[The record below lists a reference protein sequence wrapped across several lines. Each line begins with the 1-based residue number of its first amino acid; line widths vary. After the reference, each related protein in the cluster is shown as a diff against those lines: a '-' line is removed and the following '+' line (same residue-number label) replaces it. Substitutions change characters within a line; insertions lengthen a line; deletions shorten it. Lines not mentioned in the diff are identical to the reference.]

1 MKKQIAVLMA
11 AATAVTTVAPVLAN
25 AEVNK
30 KDVSLEEISKAMKDA
45 LNERY
50 ADKKHDGVNNNAV
63 DAVDDY
69 LNSRYAVLISMNGGA
84 VPVEDGLSTVADTV
98 YDAVNANSLFDD
110 VSVGKANVTV
120 VKDASKA
127 TKIIEKYIG
136 QNSANA
142 VKVYIVDK
150 GIKDKSATYMSDKKV
165 YKVGANAAP
174 TNDEVTLGTLATD
187 IQTKPFFEAGS
198 IKYDSTANP
207 NTTSKVE
214 FKLKSGEEITVN
226 IGDEALDLTKGYD
239 KNNVEYDL
247 SSPDNLGESVLKAI
261 VKFAVIKRDDGK
273 SVTRDVKTGDATE
286 YTVKD
291 VEKTS
296 VIEIPTVYSSETG
309 YTQNGADFV
318 NKLTDAKANKPGNKF
333 TFNHNGVSYTLAKN
347 KAPVNNS
354 VDAAAAIHT
363 NTAKIEK
370 DGDKYV
376 LKLNVDVIDANDNGI
391 AKTLQFVIEG
401 KNQKDLARVLKDIK
415 DGNKVVAGQFTKLAG
430 SNRYATAIE
439 ISREAFEKNDSA
451 DTVVIVGGNA
461 LMDGLSAGPLASAK
475 NAPILLADAKSGLN
489 SDTLNEINRVCDNLK
504 NKTVYIVGG
513 DSSVPKSVEKQ
524 LKDKFGAVV
533 VRISGK
539 DRYETSL
546 DVARRFNYDE
556 ANYLNGRKAYFV
568 GGEGAA
574 DAMSIAGVASIINT
588 GDGKVS
594 PIIVVPKNDVSRK
607 TRDFINAQSFS
618 ERYIIGGES
627 NVSTNVYKLLNAT
640 ERVSGKDRY
649 ETNVEILKKFYDK
662 AKVDGAIFASGDNKY
677 LVDAQTSAILSVNV
691 NKKEKAEY
699 TERKYAPIVLT
710 GKKLTDSQ
718 VDLLKKD
725 GLLSEVKSNV
735 YQIGGV
741 VSADVMKVVVD
752 KLGL

>member
-69 LNSRYAVLISMNGGA
+69 LNSRYAVLISINGGV
-84 VPVEDGLSTVADTV
+84 VPVEDGLSKVADTV
-98 YDAVNANSLFDD
+98 YDAANANSLFDD

-127 TKIIEKYIG
+127 AKIIEKYIG
-136 QNSANA
+136 QNSANV

-165 YKVGANAAP
+165 YKVGANVAP
-174 TNDEVTLGTLATD
+174 TNEEVTLGKLAAD

-198 IKYDSTANP
+198 IKYDSTNNP
-207 NTTSKVE
+207 DTTSKVE

-247 SSPDNLGESVLKAI
+247 SSPESLGESVLKAI

-318 NKLTDAKANKPGNKF
+318 NKLTDAKANKLGNKF

-347 KAPVNNS
+347 KAPVNNH

-489 SDTLNEINRVCDNLK
+489 NDTLNEIDRVCDNLK

-546 DVARRFNYDE
+546 DVTRRLGYEKVLETGVQGAEKGNV
-556 ANYLNGRKAYFV
+556 YFV

-574 DAMSIAGVASIINT
+574 DAMSIAGVASKFV
-588 GDGKVS
+588 GGKVDG
-594 PIIVVPKNDVSRK
+594 PIVVVPKNEISRK
-607 TRDFINAQSFS
+607 TRDFISSKYFKKAYF
-618 ERYIIGGES
+618 IGGDG
-627 NVSTNVYKLLNAT
+627 NLSTNVYKTPGLAKEK
-640 ERVSGKDRY
+640 ERVSGKDRF
-649 ETNVEILKKFYDK
+649 ETNVEILNKKEFYTK
-662 AKVDGAIFASGDNKY
+662 PQVDGAIFASGDNKY
-677 LVDAQTSAILSVNV
+677 LVDAQTSAVLSVD
-691 NKKEKAEY
+691 KK
-699 TERKYAPIVLT
+699 APIVLT

-725 GLLSEVKSNV
+725 GLLSGVKSNV
-735 YQIGGV
+735 YQVGGV